1 MQRHVLPAPP
11 APLPPGHHVE
21 GYELLACV
29 GEDLDGFV
37 YRAMDRRSH
46 REVAIREFFPVGLVE
61 REGDRVQAWPGV
73 ESEYSRLL
81 ARWIVVVDHLALVDH
96 PALVR
101 VEDYWLRSGTAYV
114 LTPWVDGQTLRARRD
129 KAAGEFGRADIEA
142 WVGVCCDAIDLL
154 HRGGDVHGS
163 LSPERLTVLASGQLV
178 LPLPD
183 MDPSRQPYSLWLAP
197 EQAERPPGGW
207 QVGPWTDVHGIAAIA
222 HWLFTGAPPPGLAR
236 RQSGDA
242 DIWQPLD
249 QAVGEGPWRDGIVRA
264 LSPDPSRRPASVV
277 ELREALG
284 LPAAPVS
291 APRPAAIELPVLSAD
306 LAVPVLEVQ
315 PVQPGLPDLP
325 VLQEPE
331 PVPASPTPAPKPA
344 PTVSAPAAPARS
356 AGWSAVPDQ
365 PVSQVSITPQPLSRR
380 KPTVTPARATS
391 RHRGIV
397 GGMVAFLVLGVGAL
411 MFQRQPAGPA
421 PAETARATSPTATP
435 ALPPALDQLPP
446 TAAGPAAAAAVATG
460 VAPKVP
466 HAPHVP
472 PAVAPAKAARPV
484 AQAPAAAR
492 PAAPVARVVPP
503 TVSPPKPVA
512 PRKLAPLPPKP
523 AESPTEGDSVPKPA
537 RHPAPVRAA
546 PGKAASD
553 ECIDLLRRRSLES
566 AGSRDDDA
574 AFKTVCR

>member
-37 YRAMDRRSH
+37 YRAMDRRTH

-61 REGDRVQAWPGV
+61 RDGDRVQAWPGV

-101 VEDYWLRSGTAYV
+101 VEDYWLRCGTAYV
-114 LTPWVDGQTLRARRD
+114 LTPWIDGQTLRARRD
-129 KAAGEFGRADIEA
+129 QSAGGFGRADIEA
-142 WVGVCCDAIDLL
+142 WVGVCCDAMDLL

-163 LSPERLTVLASGQLV
+163 LSPERLTVQASGQLV

-291 APRPAAIELPVLSAD
+291 APRPAAIELPVLSPD
-306 LAVPVLEVQ
+306 LAVPVLEVQPAQ

-331 PVPASPTPAPKPA
+331 PVAASPTPAPKPA
-344 PTVSAPAAPARS
+344 PTASAPAVPARS
-356 AGWSAVPDQ
+356 TGWSAVADQ
-365 PVSQVSITPQPLSRR
+365 PVSQVSIAPQPLSRR
-380 KPTVTPARATS
+380 KAPVTAARAPS
-391 RHRGIV
+391 RHRAVV

-411 MFQRQPAGPA
+411 MFQRKPAGPV
-421 PAETARATSPTATP
+421 PAETARVTVPATTPATKPATTPEKTP
-435 ALPPALDQLPP
+435 ALPPVLDQLPP
-446 TAAGPAAAAAVATG
+446 TAAGVAQPAPQVA
-460 VAPKVP
+460 
-466 HAPHVP
+466 
-472 PAVAPAKAARPV
+472 APAKVARPV
-484 AQAPAAAR
+484 AQAPAAVR
-492 PAAPVARVVPP
+492 PAAPVVRVVPP
-503 TVSPPKPVA
+503 PVIPPKPVA
-512 PRKLAPLPPKP
+512 PPKLAPLPPKP
-523 AESPTEGDSVPKPA
+523 APPTT
-537 RHPAPVRAA
+537 R
-546 PGKAASD
+546 AASD

-566 AGSRDDDA
+566 SSSRDDDA